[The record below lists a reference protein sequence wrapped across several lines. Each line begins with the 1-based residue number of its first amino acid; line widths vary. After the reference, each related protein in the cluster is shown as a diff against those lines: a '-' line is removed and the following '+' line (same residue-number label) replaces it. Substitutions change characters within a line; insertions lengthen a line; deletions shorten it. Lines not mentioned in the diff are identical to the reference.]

1 MAKQQTPIRKVTKAK
16 KPLIPEKYQDVFYVG
31 MVFLAVIVF
40 FGSAIFGNGFDAA
53 DTISSLSFKTF
64 LEEARSRGEFP
75 LWIPYIFSGMP
86 SYASLLTTGE
96 RLWDFVPQIVFGF
109 AAFIGKL
116 FNNDVARLAFWY
128 TFYGAGI
135 YFLVRSKKQERYV
148 AYFAAVAAIFSTW
161 IIIWAMIG
169 HNTKP
174 VVFAFVPFLFLFL
187 EKLRERFSLLY
198 SVLLIF
204 AIHLMFEAGH
214 LQMIFYSLLALGL
227 YVVIELINRLVTKDE
242 PIAFLRASGILAAAV
257 GLAFLMSADRYFAT
271 MEYTPYSTRGTAPI
285 VKTEK
290 GHQDESGGNDYDY
303 ATMWSFSPQEIKTF
317 FVPNYYGFGK
327 LEYKGHLTQNR
338 PVKMHTYWG
347 QKPFEDAAAYMGII
361 VLMLAFVGFYK
372 NMRDVFVQFLAILG
386 LFSLLLS
393 FGYTFSIVFDFFYYY
408 VPYFNKFRAP
418 SMALVLLQ
426 FVVPILAAYG
436 LSAILQMHKNATKKD
451 TNILYGLLGFGGGF
465 LLLGFIYASI
475 FQSSYVEAV
484 TSSKLG
490 QQMVAGYGA
499 ATFNEIAKF
508 IWEQMI
514 ADWYSIA
521 AIALIGAVLIF
532 VYVKNKISTPIFIAS
547 ILFLLFFDLWRVG
560 YRPMEVADQ
569 KPEKHVF
576 QRTDWVEFLQNDKSK
591 FRIADFTSQAA
602 NLPAFYKLET
612 VGGYHAAKLRIYQDL
627 LDVADQGSTSQVTNP
642 FLWNILNVKYII
654 ANQQLGGMPPI
665 YQSPQTGAFVYLNPQ
680 HVQRAF
686 FVDSFAIASQLDILN
701 NLKEGNFEPR
711 DFAYLEKQPT
721 AQIEPRS
728 ENAKVEIT
736 KYENEYIKLEA
747 ETDATNLLVLSEI
760 FYPVSWKAY
769 VNGKE
774 TEIYKTNFALRSIVV
789 PPGKHTIEFK
799 FTSKGFEQGKLLS
812 TSLNIVTMLLLALGI
827 FLEWKRRKK
836 ANVTISE

>member
-1 MAKQQTPIRKVTKAK
+1 MAKQQVQSKKVSKAS

-31 MVFLAVIVF
+31 MIFIAVIVF

-64 LEEARSRGEFP
+64 LEEARSEGKFP

-96 RLWDFVPQIVFGF
+96 RLWDFIPQIVFGF

-128 TFYGAGI
+128 SFYGAGI
-135 YFLVRSKKQERYV
+135 YFLVKSKKQDRYI

-198 SVLLIF
+198 TVLLIF

-227 YVVIELINRLVTKDE
+227 YVVIELINRLVTKNE
-242 PIAFLRASGILAAAV
+242 PIPFLRASAVLAVAV
-257 GLAFLMSADRYFAT
+257 GIAFLMSADRYFAT

-285 VKTEK
+285 VKTES

-327 LEYKGHLTQNR
+327 LEYKGPLTQNR
-338 PVKMHTYWG
+338 AIKMHTYWG

-372 NMRDVFVQFLAILG
+372 NIRDVFVQFLAILG
-386 LFSLLLS
+386 AFALLLS
-393 FGYTFSIVFDFFYYY
+393 FGYTFPIVFDFFYHY

-436 LSAILQMHKNATKKD
+436 LAAIFEMRRNPEKNDKC
-451 TNILYGLLGFGGGF
+451 ILYGLLGFGGSF
-465 LLLGFIYASI
+465 LLLGLIYSSI
-475 FQSSYVEAV
+475 FQTSYIESV

-490 QQMVAGYGA
+490 QQMVEGYGA

-514 ADWYSIA
+514 ADWYTVGF
-521 AIALIGAVLIF
+521 IALLGALLVFLF
-532 VYVKNKISTPIFIAS
+532 VRSKVTSPIFMFAM
-547 ILFLLFFDLWRVG
+547 LFLLIFDLWRVG
-560 YRPMEVADQ
+560 YRPMEVADK
-569 KPEKHVF
+569 KPEKYVF
-576 QRTDWVEFLQNDKSK
+576 QRTDWVDFIQNDKSK
-591 FRIADFTSQAA
+591 FRVADFTSHAA
-602 NLPAFYKLET
+602 NLPAYYKLET
-612 VGGYHAAKLRIYQDL
+612 VGGYHSAKLRVYQDL

-654 ANQQLGGMPPI
+654 ANKQLGGMPPA
-665 YQSPQTGAFVYLNPQ
+665 YHSPQTGSYVYLNPK
-680 HVQRAF
+680 HVPRAF
-686 FVDSFAIASQLDILN
+686 FVDTFAIASQLDILG
-701 NLKEGNFEPR
+701 NLKEGNFDPLEL
-711 DFAYLEKQPT
+711 AYLEKQPH
-721 AQIEPRS
+721 QNIQPRS
-728 ENAKVEIT
+728 ENAKVSIVEY
-736 KYENEYIKLEA
+736 KNEYIKLEA

-760 FYPVSWKAY
+760 YYPVSWKAY
-769 VNGKE
+769 INGNE
-774 TEIYKTNFALRSIVV
+774 TEVYKTNFALRSIVV
-789 PPGKHTIEFK
+789 PPGKNTIEFK
-799 FTSKGFEQGKLLS
+799 FTSDGFEQGKMIS
-812 TSLNIVTMLLLALGI
+812 TSLNIVTIILLALGI
-827 FLEWKRRKK
+827 FFEWKRRKK
-836 ANVTISE
+836 QIGDR